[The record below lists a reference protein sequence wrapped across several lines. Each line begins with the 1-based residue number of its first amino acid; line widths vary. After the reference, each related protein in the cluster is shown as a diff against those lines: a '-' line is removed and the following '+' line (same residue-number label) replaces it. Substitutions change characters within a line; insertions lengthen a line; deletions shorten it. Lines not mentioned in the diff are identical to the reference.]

1 MQDEVFDCDVL
12 VIGSGAAGM
21 ATAVT
26 ASVLGLDVIVT
37 EHAPYLGG
45 ASAISGG
52 EIWIPLNRQAGDSHD
67 DSEEEAIQYLRDVI
81 GPNFDQSRGVAYVR
95 NAAAALA
102 SLEDNSHLEYEL
114 LETVVDYFTDVK
126 GSTHG
131 LRSLGAVP
139 FDGRKLGKHFKTI
152 RSPLPASMIFG
163 GMSLGRLDIPHF
175 SRFTRSLPSLIHV
188 CKMLA
193 NHLRDRLLGYHRG
206 TRMVMGNALVGRLAL
221 TLIERQVALWTN
233 TATTDL
239 VRNDGRV
246 TGALVAH
253 PTGRRLIRAR
263 RAVVLATGSFSG
275 SRQKQME
282 FLPHVRAGQQHR
294 SHLPTTNDGS
304 GLDLVRTMG
313 GKIDKGL
320 RQPAAFTPVSV
331 VPRPDGSEWLTP
343 HFGDRAKPG
352 VIVVNASGERI
363 ANEAI
368 NYHDFI
374 AEMLRD
380 SSGRTSAEFYLVTS
394 HKHLR
399 AYGLGR
405 VPAAPGRITPFL
417 RNGYLQKGET
427 LAELADKL
435 NINARGLIETVEAHD
450 AHAHFGSDPV
460 FKKGGTAFE
469 RAAGDP
475 SNKPN
480 PCVAPLGTG
489 PFYAIRIIPGDIG
502 TFAGVSV
509 DETGRVLTEDGTVIQ
524 GLFAVGTVTSSIMG
538 GTYPAAGAMLGPAL
552 TFGYLTAKAIAGQMD
567 KVPAT
572 QLDGLEPSET
582 EACKNAAE

>member
-1 MQDEVFDCDVL
+1 MRDEVFDCDVL

-21 ATAVT
+21 ATALT
-26 ASVLGLDVIVT
+26 ASVLGLDVILT

-52 EIWIPLNRQAGDSHD
+52 EVWIPLNRQGGKSQN
-67 DSEEEAIQYLRDVI
+67 DSEEAAIQYLRGVI
-81 GPNFDQSRGVAYVR
+81 GQNFDEARGIAYIK
-95 NAAAALA
+95 NAAEAM
-102 SLEDNSHLEYEL
+102 SFFEDNSHLEYEL
-114 LETVVDYFTDVK
+114 LENVVDYFTDVN

-139 FDGRKLGKHFKTI
+139 FDGRKLGKNFKMI

-175 SRFTRSLPSLIHV
+175 SRFTRSLTSLIHV

-206 TRMVMGNALVGRLAL
+206 ARMVMGNALIGRLAL
-221 TLIERQVALWTN
+221 SLIEREVTLWTN
-233 TATTDL
+233 TPTIEL
-239 VRNDGRV
+239 IRNDGGV
-246 TGALVAH
+246 IGALVAH
-253 PTGRRLIRAR
+253 PSGCRLVRAR
-263 RAVVLATGSFSG
+263 RAVVMATGGFSG
-275 SRQKQME
+275 SRQKQLE

-304 GLDLVRTMG
+304 GLDLVRAMG
-313 GKIDKGL
+313 GKIDTDL
-320 RQPAAFTPVSV
+320 LQPAAFTPVSV
-331 VPRPDGSEWLTP
+331 VPRPNGSEWLTP

-352 VIVVNASGERI
+352 VIVVNARGERI

-368 NYHDFI
+368 NYHDFV

-399 AYGLGR
+399 SYGLGR
-405 VPAAPGRITPFL
+405 VPAAPGRVTPFL
-417 RNGYLQKGET
+417 RSGYLLKGET
-427 LAELADKL
+427 LAELATML
-435 NINARGLIETVEAHD
+435 NIDGGGLISTVEALD
-450 AHAHFGSDPV
+450 AHASFGSDPA
-460 FKKGGTAFE
+460 FKKGETAFE
-469 RAAGDP
+469 RQAGDLA
-475 SNKPN
+475 NKPN
-480 PCVAPLGTG
+480 PCVAPLGKG

-509 DETGRVLTEDGTVIQ
+509 DPIGRVLTEDGAAIK
-524 GLFAVGTVTSSIMG
+524 GLYAVGTVSSSVMG

-567 KVPAT
+567 
-572 QLDGLEPSET
+572 
-582 EACKNAAE
+582 EAMSSRAS